1 MGPSCVVARGG
12 PLIRHLRAFIDLHRL
27 QSALDRLA
35 GHRFQLDWPAFARWL
50 ATDAQESAT
59 GVPKG
64 DGSHVDGV
72 HVYVQPERMRSPA
85 AGGEGHVAGTPA
97 PRSDL
102 PLILIVV
109 ATSPGEC
116 HACDRAGTGACLR
129 CRGNTS
135 AGPQAGVTD
144 AMVSDLLRLNREG
157 GLDHVVIV
165 SEDNRLIPVVRF
177 LQTKGTVAIHG
188 WFPPRAIDL
197 SQACDAFIDL
207 GAHWTE
213 FGT

>member
-1 MGPSCVVARGG
+1 
-12 PLIRHLRAFIDLHRL
+12 
-27 QSALDRLA
+27 
-35 GHRFQLDWPAFARWL
+35 
-50 ATDAQESAT
+50 
-59 GVPKG
+59 
-64 DGSHVDGV
+64 
-72 HVYVQPERMRSPA
+72 MRSPA
-85 AGGEGHVAGTPA
+85 AGGAGHVADVLGQTP
-97 PRSDL
+97 DL
-102 PLILIVV
+102 PLVLVAG

-129 CRGNTS
+129 CRGDAS

-177 LQTKGTVAIHG
+177 LQTKGTVVIHG

-207 GAHWTE
+207 GAHRRE
-213 FGT
+213 FGA